1 MTLQAQELADRY
13 AAAWNQPDTTARAA
27 EIRALWAED
36 GEHYVKE
43 REVRGYEELYVR
55 VAGSY
60 EKNVLGNGFRFRAVR
75 DAQRLRD
82 VVTFHWEMIRPQTGE
97 VLATG
102 LEVLRL
108 DEEGKILVDYQ
119 FVVG

>member
-1 MTLQAQELADRY
+1 
-13 AAAWNQPDTTARAA
+13 
-27 EIRALWAED
+27 LWTEN

-43 REVRGYEELYVR
+43 REVRGYEQLYVR

-60 EKNVLGNGFRFRAVR
+60 EKNVLGNGFRFRAAR
-75 DAQRLRD
+75 DAQKLRD

-108 DEEGKILVDYQ
+108 DADGKILVDYQ
-119 FVVG
+119 FIVG